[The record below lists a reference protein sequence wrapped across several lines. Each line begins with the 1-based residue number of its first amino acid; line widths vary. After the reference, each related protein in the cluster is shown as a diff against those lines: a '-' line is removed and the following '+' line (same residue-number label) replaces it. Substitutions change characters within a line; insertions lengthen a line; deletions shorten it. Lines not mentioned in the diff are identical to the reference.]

1 MTLTN
6 GRACSRSTKRTSSF
20 GARLIA
26 AFAAVLCCA
35 MTTTVFTACGNDD
48 DDYDN
53 IKPSVVE
60 TPVAVLM
67 DYELE
72 TTQATL
78 NILDLTVEYYDA
90 DGKIKNEPM
99 KELQWKKSIQHK
111 LPATV
116 GLHLK
121 AQLKPGFDPDSS
133 EEVKISFE
141 RSFDGYT
148 LTATGGKV
156 PISYHDTH
164 AFSVGTKSSKFSGWL
179 TEESNNILPVLYIY
193 DDKGQ
198 YSTGTWK

>member
-1 MTLTN
+1 MMMTL
-6 GRACSRSTKRTSSF
+6 
-20 GARLIA
+20 
-26 AFAAVLCCA
+26 AAVLCCV
-35 MTTTVFTACGNDD
+35 MTTTVFTACGSDD
-48 DDYDN
+48 DDKSDS
-53 IKPSVVE
+53 KPAVDDS
-60 TPVAVLM
+60 PVAVVM
-67 DYELE
+67 EYEVG

-78 NILDLTVEYYDA
+78 NIMDVVVEYYDA
-90 DGKIKNEPM
+90 DGKIQNEALTA
-99 KELQWKKSIQHK
+99 ESWKKTVQHK

-116 GLHLK
+116 GLHMK

-198 YSTGTWK
+198 YSSGTWK

>member
-1 MTLTN
+1 MKKLMMT
-6 GRACSRSTKRTSSF
+6 
-20 GARLIA
+20 I
-26 AFAAVLCCA
+26 AAVLCCA

-48 DDYDN
+48 DDDDN
-53 IKPSVVE
+53 IKPTVVE

-116 GLHLK
+116 GIHLK
-121 AQLKPGFDPDSS
+121 APLKAGFDVDNS
-133 EEVKISFE
+133 EAVEISLTN
-141 RSFDGYT
+141 GYKGYFIDASNQKRN
-148 LTATGGKV
+148 L
-156 PISYHDTH
+156 PIAESHTTII
-164 AFSVGTKSSKFSGWL
+164 STKSKRFSNFL
-179 TEESNNILPVLYIY
+179 AESNNLLPFLYSF
-193 DDKGQ
+193 DAKGQ
-198 YSTGTWK
+198 YTIGNWE

>member
-1 MTLTN
+1 MKKLMMT
-6 GRACSRSTKRTSSF
+6 
-20 GARLIA
+20 I
-26 AFAAVLCCA
+26 AAVLCCA

-48 DDYDN
+48 DDDDN
-53 IKPSVVE
+53 IKPTVVE

-67 DYELE
+67 DYELG

-116 GLHLK
+116 GLHMK
-121 AQLKPGFDPDSS
+121 AQLKAGFDPDGS

-141 RSFDGYT
+141 RSFNGYT
-148 LTATGGKV
+148 LTATGDKT
-156 PISYHDTH
+156 PISYNDTQ
-164 AFSVGTKSSKFSGWL
+164 ATGVGTKSNKFSGWL
-179 TEESNNILPVLYIY
+179 TEESDNILPVLYIY

>member
-1 MTLTN
+1 MKKLMMT
-6 GRACSRSTKRTSSF
+6 
-20 GARLIA
+20 I
-26 AFAAVLCCA
+26 AAVLCCA

-48 DDYDN
+48 DDDDN

-116 GLHLK
+116 GIHLK
-121 AQLKPGFDPDSS
+121 AQ
-133 EEVKISFE
+133 VKDDFIDASNQKRNLPIAESHTTIIS
-141 RSFDGYT
+141 
-148 LTATGGKV
+148 
-156 PISYHDTH
+156 
-164 AFSVGTKSSKFSGWL
+164 TKSKRFSNFL
-179 TEESNNILPVLYIY
+179 AESNNLLPFLYSF
-193 DDKGQ
+193 DAKGQ
-198 YSTGTWK
+198 YTTGNWE